1 MRMNNKDWYR
11 QRNYAHFDK
20 ALSKKEAK
28 ALVEN
33 PGRVSRHAFWPLI
46 VSPIKSISRKKV
58 ENSSHRKI
66 NIKYR
71 PIAYAAHSDSHIYT
85 YYAKKLSDSL
95 EDRYKKDPICDQ
107 SVLAYRSFYPK
118 KSNINFAS
126 EAFETIKELGSCEVI
141 ALDVKGFFD
150 NMDPIQLKRS
160 WQKLLGVKRL
170 EADHYAVFKACT
182 QSYGIGLPKLR
193 DLFGGSVRRRR
204 GQDGSVICSP
214 SVFREKV
221 VPELKPLSILVSEIK
236 KESGGAVCKGIPQG
250 LPISAV
256 LANVYML
263 ETDRVLARYLRMLG
277 GQYQRYSDDIL
288 LIVPAGKGMY
298 AEIALVRKLNKLK
311 LSIQQSKTQR
321 LLVYENRS
329 SKKLEVRNVKS
340 GQISVIPYLGFDFC
354 GSSIAVR
361 SSTISRFMIK
371 AKRAIKRAEIAAVKS
386 GTSLKKRQLYAR
398 LTTLGYGDAYGK
410 KVHESPPVLPKGAPR
425 LGFFKYMERARQ
437 ITSSNRIDKQ
447 IRKIDQRIHRL
458 IDQAEKRVEQNLE
471 NKGGIS

>member
-1 MRMNNKDWYR
+1 M
-11 QRNYAHFDK
+11 
-20 ALSKKEAK
+20 

-33 PGRVSRHAFWPLI
+33 PDKVASHAFWPLI

-85 YYAKKLSDSL
+85 YYANKLSDSL
-95 EDRYKKDPICDQ
+95 EDKYKKDPICDR
-107 SVLAYRSFYPK
+107 SVLAYRSFDPK
-118 KSNINFAS
+118 KSNIHFAY
-126 EAFETIKELGSCEVI
+126 EAFETIKKLGSCEVI

-160 WQKLLGVKRL
+160 WQQLLGVKQL

-204 GQDGSVICSP
+204 GKNGSAICCP

-236 KESGGAVCKGIPQG
+236 KESGGDVHKGIPQG

-288 LIVPAGKGMY
+288 LIVPAGKGVY
-298 AEIALVRKLNKLK
+298 AEVALVRKLNRLK

-329 SKKLEVRNVKS
+329 SKKLEVRNVKN
-340 GQISVIPYLGFDFC
+340 GEVSVIPYLGFDFC

-371 AKRAIKRAEIAAVKS
+371 AKRAIKRAEIAAMKS
-386 GTSLKKRQLYAR
+386 GTPLKKRQLYAR

-410 KVHESPPVLPKGAPR
+410 KVYESPHAIPKGVPR
-425 LGFFKYMERARQ
+425 LGFFKYMERAYQ
-437 ITSSNRIDKQ
+437 ITSSSRIDRQ
-447 IRKIDQRIHRL
+447 IRKVDQRVHRL
-458 IDQAEKRVEQNLE
+458 IDQVEKRVKRNLE
-471 NKGGIS
+471 